1 MTEINDILS
10 RIDINQVA
18 SRLGTDPDSARSA
31 VEAALPT
38 LLAGMQDN
46 VRAPGGSASLESA
59 LAQHRNGLLE
69 GGVDAARVDTADGEK
84 IVGHVFG
91 GREDQVASQ
100 LAGTA
105 TLSSVG
111 SDLIRKVLPIL
122 APIVM
127 SYLARKIFG
136 GQDGAGSD
144 STTGGQGGGID
155 LGSILGGM
163 LGGRGA
169 GAEAGAGGGAQGSI
183 LDSILDGL
191 GGVLGGAA
199 PGAPGAPG
207 EAASPAEG
215 SPAEGTPAE
224 GSGDDL
230 RKRPGQSSVQ
240 PGEVIDVDFEARKPA
255 QPGKE
260 GGGPGGILGDL
271 FGKK

>member
-100 LAGTA
+100 LVPVGHEGFRVFLIGNDIVKALFYTHEKPPAGH
-105 TLSSVG
+105 V
-111 SDLIRKVLPIL
+111 
-122 APIVM
+122 
-127 SYLARKIFG
+127 
-136 GQDGAGSD
+136 
-144 STTGGQGGGID
+144 
-155 LGSILGGM
+155 
-163 LGGRGA
+163 
-169 GAEAGAGGGAQGSI
+169 AE
-183 LDSILDGL
+183 
-191 GGVLGGAA
+191 
-199 PGAPGAPG
+199 
-207 EAASPAEG
+207 
-215 SPAEGTPAE
+215 
-224 GSGDDL
+224 
-230 RKRPGQSSVQ
+230 
-240 PGEVIDVDFEARKPA
+240 
-255 QPGKE
+255 
-260 GGGPGGILGDL
+260 
-271 FGKK
+271 

>member
-105 TLSSVG
+105 TLGSVG

-136 GQDGAGSD
+136 GQDGAASD

-191 GGVLGGAA
+191 GGALGSAT
-199 PGAPGAPG
+199 PGATREAP
-207 EAASPAEG
+207 SPAEA
-215 SPAEGTPAE
+215 PPAE